1 MAETKQRLKVYLETS
16 FISYLVARPSSDS
29 ERAMRQAYTL
39 RWWETIASQ
48 CELFVSDFVYDEAQD
63 GDDEA
68 QDGDADAAA
77 RRIAEIVKI
86 PFLAF
91 DRSEVDALTRELR
104 NRHQVFEKEVTDAA
118 HIAVCAV
125 TGIDIL
131 LTWNCHHMANIVELP
146 KTVRIVTQ
154 CGYECPMIITPKD
167 YLEKINV

>member
-1 MAETKQRLKVYLETS
+1 MPSDGKTMEETKHKPKVYLETS
-16 FISYLVARPSSDS
+16 FISYLVAKPSSDS

-39 RWWETIASQ
+39 RWWETIASR
-48 CELFVSDFVYDEAQD
+48 CELFVSDFVY
-63 GDDEA
+63 DEA

-86 PFLAF
+86 PFLSF
-91 DRSEVDALTRELR
+91 DRTEVEALTRKLCA
-104 NRHQVFEKEVTDAA
+104 RHQVFEKEVTDAA

>member
-1 MAETKQRLKVYLETS
+1 
-16 FISYLVARPSSDS
+16 
-29 ERAMRQAYTL
+29 MRQAYTL
-39 RWWETIASQ
+39 RWWETIASR
-48 CELFVSDFVYDEAQD
+48 CELFVSDFVY
-63 GDDEA
+63 DEA

-86 PFLAF
+86 PFLSF
-91 DRSEVDALTRELR
+91 DRTEVEALTRKLCA
-104 NRHQVFEKEVTDAA
+104 RHQVFEKEVTDAA

>member
-1 MAETKQRLKVYLETS
+1 MKKQKKTKVYLETS
-16 FISYLVARPSSDS
+16 FISYLVAKPSSDS
-29 ERAMRQAYTL
+29 ERAIRQAYTL
-39 RWWETIASQ
+39 RWWETIVPS
-48 CELFVSDFVYDEAQD
+48 CDMFVSDFVY
-63 GDDEA
+63 DEA

-91 DRSEVDALTRELR
+91 DRNEVDALTRQLCDH
-104 NRHQVFEKEVTDAA
+104 HQVFEKEITDAA

-125 TGIDIL
+125 AGIDVL

>member
-1 MAETKQRLKVYLETS
+1 MEAEKKKLKVYCETS
-16 FISYLVARPSSDS
+16 FWSWLVSRPSTDPDH
-29 ERAMRQAYTL
+29 AVKQAWT
-39 RWWETIASQ
+39 RKWWEEVAPA

-63 GDDEA
+63 GD
-68 QDGDADAAA
+68 ADAAS

-86 PFLAF
+86 PFLSF
-91 DRSEVDALTRELR
+91 DRNEVDALTRQLHDH
-104 NRHQVFEKEVTDAA
+104 HQVFEKEVTDAA

-125 TGIDIL
+125 NGIDIL

-167 YLEKINV
+167 YLEKVYV